1 MGPGAKVPNDTAWST
16 NANLHNLPTWE
27 YGLSCGY
34 YWGWVAESTSK
45 RAAAFNSRSLTS
57 EIVQHISECI
67 SIFNWDC
74 NGLRVLLRR
83 LDRERPW
90 NDHGSTKCLL
100 SFKKLD
106 LLIHFKLFYILTS
119 SHAWSSGLLVMLLWQ
134 IQGDRMRYV
143 WLYDWTT
150 LKFIRDYCGIN
161 CKPILN
167 IIWICLPTAS
177 PSPSSSTPALYVGIV
192 LCTSMQVLII
202 ITIIR
207 AAGRAAAVQQCRRRV
222 SHTEWLLP

>member
-1 MGPGAKVPNDTAWST
+1 MD
-16 NANLHNLPTWE
+16 WE
-27 YGLSCGY
+27 FFFVCWTG
-34 YWGWVAESTSK
+34 
-45 RAAAFNSRSLTS
+45 
-57 EIVQHISECI
+57 
-67 SIFNWDC
+67 
-74 NGLRVLLRR
+74 
-83 LDRERPW
+83 

-106 LLIHFKLFYILTS
+106 LLIHFKLFYILTT

-134 IQGDRMRYV
+134 IQRDRM
-143 WLYDWTT
+143 LFDWTT

-167 IIWICLPTAS
+167 IICICLPTAS
-177 PSPSSSTPALYVGIV
+177 SSSSSSTPALYVGIV